1 MRLCWLSPSSSGES
15 PNGQRIRHQACKVA
29 RGPFLF
35 PERFASEPIDHP
47 DDVHGSRGQHLLEVR
62 ARQTD
67 RATLPYIQAPHR
79 LGARTFHTGP
89 QRILRA
95 ELRRRLALPRRLE
108 RLVVPL
114 GLHRELAGCLGG

>member
-1 MRLCWLSPSSSGES
+1 M
-15 PNGQRIRHQACKVA
+15 A
-29 RGPFLF
+29 RGPFLC

-95 ELRRRLALPRRLE
+95 ELRRRLE

-114 GLHRELAGCLGG
+114 GLHRELAGCLGGCGPRLAGGTGTPGRPVKADAAD